1 MIDLCF
7 NLCYMNYSGFFRSR
21 GSISMLG
28 LDLNKFS
35 VWICSL
41 PAGENQRQ
49 LFYCSFIFTLVDN
62 LVGIICCTRNRN
74 EVAVC

>member
-1 MIDLCF
+1 
-7 NLCYMNYSGFFRSR
+7 
-21 GSISMLG
+21 MLG